1 MQTLADILNM
11 KIKVARSEQT
21 CALGAAM
28 FAAVSSG
35 IYNTIEEAQ
44 KAIGDGFDKEY
55 MPIRANAEKY
65 KALYN
70 KYNKLAD
77 FIENSL

>member
-1 MQTLADILNM
+1 MEV
-11 KIKVARSEQT
+11 KEY
-21 CALGAAM
+21 
-28 FAAVSSG
+28 G

-44 KAIGDGFDKEY
+44 KAMGAGFDKEY